1 MQDADV
7 IRALLEER
15 AAVEKRGDTASV
27 KLVDE
32 QLRFYGH
39 EGAPKAKRAAKRTSK
54 TKTEKR

>member
-1 MQDADV
+1 MGNADV
-7 IRALLEER
+7 IRGLLEER
-15 AAVEKRGDTASV
+15 ASFEKKGDKASV

-39 EGAPKAKRAAKRTSK
+39 EGTPPAKRAAKRTSK